1 MMKTKRSGNSPT
13 LKNYSQTSKG
23 IFRDPKMI
31 MSSFKGC
38 HNAPFGKRDLTAG
51 EGMIV
56 ACPRELKNLYVIR
69 KTLNKEMTPL
79 EASEILWLSTRQ
91 IRMDLQ
97 ESMSGRR

>member
-1 MMKTKRSGNSPT
+1 
-13 LKNYSQTSKG
+13 
-23 IFRDPKMI
+23 
-31 MSSFKGC
+31 
-38 HNAPFGKRDLTAG
+38 
-51 EGMIV
+51 MIV

-69 KTLNKEMTPL
+69 KMLNKEMTPL